1 MKTFTKTLLSS
12 VAALS
17 IGAAAIGAQ
26 AQTQAP
32 AQNGAAA
39 QNAARPH
46 LTPEQRQAKRAE
58 FAARREAKLH
68 ADLGITSGQE
78 SAWQSFVAAMQP
90 AANGQR
96 GQQFD
101 RAAWTGLSAPQRM
114 QKMIDMQKQHTA
126 RMEQQ
131 LSALNSFYS
140 VLSPQQKQVFD
151 TESAQLQRHHFGH
164 GGHGQGGHGSW
175 QRGGQTAQ
183 G

>member
-1 MKTFTKTLLSS
+1 MKTFTKTFLSS

-17 IGAAAIGAQ
+17 IGAAAIGAH

-32 AQNGAAA
+32 GQNGATA

-46 LTPEQRQAKRAE
+46 LTPEQRQAKMAE
-58 FAARREAKLH
+58 FAAKREAKLH

-78 SAWQSFVAAMQP
+78 SAWQSFVAAMKP
-90 AANGQR
+90 AAHER
-96 GQQFD
+96 QQFD

-151 TESAQLQRHHFGH
+151 TESAQLQRYHFGH
-164 GGHGQGGHGSW
+164 GRGGRGGHGNW

>member
-1 MKTFTKTLLSS
+1 MKTLTKTLLSGL
-12 VAALS
+12 AALS
-17 IGAAAIGAQ
+17 MGAAAIGAQ
-26 AQTQAP
+26 AQTQTP
-32 AQNGAAA
+32 AQNQATA
-39 QNAARPH
+39 QNAVRPH
-46 LTPEQRQAKRAE
+46 LTPEQRQAKMAE

-68 ADLGITSGQE
+68 ADLGITAGQE
-78 SAWQSFVAAMQP
+78 SAWQSFVAAMKP

-96 GQQFD
+96 GQFD

-114 QKMIDMQKQHTA
+114 QKMIDMQKQRTT

-151 TESAQLQRHHFGH
+151 TESAQLGRHHF
-164 GGHGQGGHGSW
+164 GHGQGGHGGHGNW
-175 QRGGQTAQ
+175 QRAGQTAQ

>member
-1 MKTFTKTLLSS
+1 MKTFTKTLLSG

-32 AQNGAAA
+32 APAPQ

-46 LTPEQRQAKRAE
+46 LTPEQRQAKMAE
-58 FAARREAKLH
+58 FAAKREAKLH

-78 SAWQSFVAAMQP
+78 SAWQSFVAAIKP
-90 AANGQR
+90 AAHDR
-96 GQQFD
+96 QQFD

-114 QKMIDMQKQHTA
+114 QKMIDLQKQRTA

-164 GGHGQGGHGSW
+164 GRHGQGGRGNW